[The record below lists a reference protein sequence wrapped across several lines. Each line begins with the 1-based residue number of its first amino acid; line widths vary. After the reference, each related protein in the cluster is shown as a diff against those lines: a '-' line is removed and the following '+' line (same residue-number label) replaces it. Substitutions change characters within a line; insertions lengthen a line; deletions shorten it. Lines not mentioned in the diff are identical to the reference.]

1 MNKSDLGFLIPSLDA
16 SVPRGDIEGVIVE
29 RAVEHIDHRGRVFE
43 FFNGDS
49 GVFEGPI
56 VFGHCFTI
64 LPKTLKGWGAHLNKD
79 DRYCLIAGEVLT
91 VLFDSRK
98 SSPTFG
104 FIQEVWLSPEKDR
117 KLRIPAGV
125 WHLSINQTDSEVFLI
140 DLPTQPYNHDEPDKI
155 WLPWNTEKIPYTV
168 PENLNF

>member
-1 MNKSDLGFLIPSLDA
+1 MDESELGFPILPTGNSA
-16 SVPRGDIEGVIVE
+16 PRGTIEGVIVE
-29 RAVEHIDHRGRVFE
+29 RVVEHIDHRGRVFE
-43 FFNGDS
+43 FFNGNS

-79 DRYCLIAGEVLT
+79 DRYCLIAGEVIT

-104 FIQEVWLSPEKDR
+104 FVQEVLLSPEGNR

-125 WHLSINQTDSEVFLI
+125 WHLSINQTDSEAFLI

-155 WLPWNTEKIPYTV
+155 WLPWDTDKIPYSA
-168 PENLNF
+168 PNM